1 LWRYVDDDGRRR
13 RRCHGVLDVGVS

>member
-13 RRCHGVLDVGVS
+13 RRCHCVLDVGVS